1 MKLKKN
7 GIFCWNFDKMNWT
20 QITRCLPFNKF
31 DWLEHTSKHD
41 GLFLVKP
48 QQGGQITLI
57 INRAGGVVVIYV
69 NLCHILSHHFL
80 ALTTKRKSMIKLKP
94 EQKGTFKSTA
104 GLTFSPN
111 LKSSREIFYEKWR
124 QRRRVSY
131 VAVSCWNRAESEKD
145 TWDQFSPS
153 NFANLCHK
161 QLFPLLLKIIVCL
174 WGSHLIKRVKEG
186 VF

>member
-1 MKLKKN
+1 M
-7 GIFCWNFDKMNWT
+7 
-20 QITRCLPFNKF
+20 R
-31 DWLEHTSKHD
+31 
-41 GLFLVKP
+41 KP
-48 QQGGQITLI
+48 PHRQITLI
-57 INRAGGVVVIYV
+57 INRAEGVVVIYV

-153 NFANLCHK
+153 NFTNLCHK

-174 WGSHLIKRVKEG
+174 WGSHVRKEVKGWLPHQMDDCFSKYPKEG
-186 VF
+186 GDLSPLRASFK